1 LCLEGRPVV
10 GFVGGLF
17 FLNKG
22 FESKLSIL
30 YMVLSRVRISY
41 PLQWG
46 SPTFD
51 AGDVFGVMTAAFA
64 ALVEVFFF
72 FQCTQV
78 FIVYYW

>member
-1 LCLEGRPVV
+1 
-10 GFVGGLF
+10 
-17 FLNKG
+17 
-22 FESKLSIL
+22 
-30 YMVLSRVRISY
+30 MVLSRVRLSY